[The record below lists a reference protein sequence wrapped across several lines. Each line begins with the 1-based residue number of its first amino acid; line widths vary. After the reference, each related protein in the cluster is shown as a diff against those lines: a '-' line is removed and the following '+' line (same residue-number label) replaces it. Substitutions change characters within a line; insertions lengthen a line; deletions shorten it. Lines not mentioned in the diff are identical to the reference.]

1 MKNLSLYQQ
10 IILLTL
16 TFFFLVITVA
26 IFHEGGILTVHDF
39 ENELVKFEVSNEM
52 LKKENEKLRI
62 EIKALKSDSLAIETR
77 AREKLGMVY
86 EGETIYQLVPQN
98 SSSFL
103 LD

>member
-26 IFHEGGILTVHDF
+26 IFHEGGILTVHEF
-39 ENELVKFEVSNEM
+39 ENELVKFEVSNET
-52 LKKENEKLRI
+52 LKKENEKLRFQ
-62 EIKALKSDSLAIETR
+62 IKALKSDPLAIETL
-77 AREKLGMVY
+77 AREKLGMVRS
-86 EGETIYQLVPQN
+86 GETIYQLVPHN
-98 SSSFL
+98 ISPLL

>member
-10 IILLTL
+10 IILLIL

-39 ENELVKFEVSNEM
+39 GNELVKFEASNET
-52 LKKENEKLRI
+52 LKKENEKLRF
-62 EIKALKSDSLAIETR
+62 EINALKTDPLAIETL
-77 AREKLGMVY
+77 AREKLGMVHS
-86 EGETIYQLVPQN
+86 GETIYQFVPQN
-98 SSSFL
+98 SSSPL